1 MDWSNFWQLLAGLGL
16 FLFGMSLLEEALKE
30 LAGRTFKLFLKKHT
44 DNQLKAILN
53 GTVIT
58 AFLQSSSVV
67 TLIVLG
73 FVGAG
78 VISMRNALA
87 VVFGSNLGTT
97 LDSWVVA
104 ALGFKFNLE
113 SLSLPT
119 IAIAGTGL
127 IALGQNKKLH
137 QVCKFAMGFGLLFL
151 GLGFMKES
159 IELFVQDFDFAS
171 YQNLNRL
178 GFILMGFVLTA
189 IIQSSSATMVIVLSA
204 LNTGAI
210 PFEIAVSVIIGSE
223 LGTSL
228 KTVLASVSGIA
239 AKKRVALGNVIFN
252 VTITIFAFLFTYP
265 LIQLVQLIIGTSNPL
280 IGLVMFQTLINLFG
294 VILFFP
300 FLTPFSDFL
309 EKRFLKMNHSATR
322 FIKNVSPIVPESV
335 LEALENETLLFI
347 HRIINLNM
355 EAFQIDDINLKNA
368 ILEKIQGYN
377 DRKPYNEKYDDIKQ
391 AAGEIFSAYT
401 KVSSE
406 RIEKQ
411 DFLRMNQL
419 ISSVKNAMYS
429 CKGIKDIRQDRKE
442 LSESTV
448 DSKYE
453 QYQVIKSQLHTF
465 YSKLNEILAIKD
477 QSFRFEELVKQ
488 MAQNGKDY
496 EIRTNNIYSQ
506 SAQNKL
512 NEYDVSTLLNVSR
525 EVYSSCKAL
534 TISLKD
540 YLLDTSHAEN
550 FDDVPL
556 SK

>member
-1 MDWSNFWQLLAGLGL
+1 MDWNNFWQLLAGLGL
-16 FLFGMSLLEEALKE
+16 FLFGMSQLEEALKE

-44 DNQLKAILN
+44 DNRLKAILN
-53 GTVIT
+53 GTIVT

-78 VISMRNALA
+78 IISMRNALA

-104 ALGFKFNLE
+104 ALGFRFNLE
-113 SLSLPT
+113 SLSLPI
-119 IAIAGTGL
+119 IAISGTGL
-127 IALGQNKKLH
+127 IILTGNKKLH
-137 QVCKFAMGFGLLFL
+137 QVCKFSMGFGLLFL
-151 GLGFMKES
+151 GLGFMKGS
-159 IELFVQDFDFAS
+159 IEVLLLNFDFAR

-178 GFILMGFVLTA
+178 GFVFMGFIITA

-223 LGTSL
+223 LGTSI

-239 AKKRVALGNVIFN
+239 AKRRVALGNIIFN
-252 VTITIFAFLFTYP
+252 ITITIFAFLFTFP
-265 LIQLVQLIIGTSNPL
+265 LIHLIQLIIGPANPL

-294 VILFFP
+294 VVLFFP
-300 FLTPFSDFL
+300 FLKPFSDFL
-309 EKRFLKMNHSATR
+309 EKRFSKANHSATH
-322 FIKNVSPIVPESV
+322 FIKNVSPLIPEGI
-335 LEALENETLLFI
+335 LEALENETLFFI
-347 HRIINLNM
+347 HRVIHLNM
-355 EAFQIDDINLKNA
+355 EAFQIDNINLQHA
-368 ILEKIQGYN
+368 LSEKTEGYN
-377 DRKPYNEKYDDIKQ
+377 SRKSYNEKYDEIKQ
-391 AAGEIFSAYT
+391 AAGEILSAYT

-406 RIEKQ
+406 KIEKQ

-453 QYQVIKSQLHTF
+453 QYQFIKKQLQDF
-465 YSKLNEILAIKD
+465 YLKLTEILTIKD
-477 QSFRFEELVKQ
+477 QSYRFEELIKL
-488 MAQNGKDY
+488 MDQNSRDY
-496 EIRTNNIYSQ
+496 EIRTNNIYRQ
-506 SAQNKL
+506 SAQSKL
-512 NEYDVSTLLNVSR
+512 SEYDASTLLNISR
-525 EVYSSCKAL
+525 EVYSSCKAF

-540 YLLDTSHAEN
+540 YLLDTSHADD
-550 FDDVPL
+550 FDDIPA

>member
-1 MDWSNFWQLLAGLGL
+1 MDWNNFWQLLAGLGL
-16 FLFGMSLLEEALKE
+16 FLLGMAQLEQALKE

-44 DNQLKAILN
+44 DNRLKAILN
-53 GTVIT
+53 GTIIT

-113 SLSLPT
+113 NLSLP
-119 IAIAGTGL
+119 IISVAGVGS
-127 IALGQNKKLH
+127 IIFSENKKLH
-137 QVCKFAMGFGLLFL
+137 EVFKFAMGFGLLFL
-151 GLGFMKES
+151 GLDFMKGS
-159 IELFVQDFDFAS
+159 IEIFVLDFDFAK
-171 YQNLNRL
+171 YQHLNRL
-178 GFILMGFVLTA
+178 GFVFMGFIITA

-204 LNTGAI
+204 LNTGVI
-210 PFEIAVSVIIGSE
+210 PFEIAVSVVIGSE
-223 LGTSL
+223 LGTSI
-228 KTVLASVSGIA
+228 KTILASIRGVA
-239 AKKRVALGNVIFN
+239 AKRLVALGNIIFN
-252 VTITIFAFLFTYP
+252 ITITVFAYLFTYS
-265 LIQLVQLIIGTSNPL
+265 LIQFIHLIIGLDNPL

-300 FLTPFSDFL
+300 FLKQFSDFL
-309 EKRFLKMNHSATR
+309 EKRFITKNNSATY
-322 FIKNVSPIVPESV
+322 FIKNVSPNIPEGV

-347 HRIINLNM
+347 HRTINLNRQ
-355 EAFQIDDINLKNA
+355 AFHIDVIHVKND
-368 ILEKIQGYN
+368 ILEKIIA
-377 DRKPYNEKYDDIKQ
+377 DDIRKSYNEKYDDLKQ
-391 AAGEIFSAYT
+391 AAGEILSLYT
-401 KVSSE
+401 RVSSE
-406 RIEKQ
+406 KIEKP

-419 ISSVKNAMYS
+419 ISAVRNAMYAG
-429 CKGIKDIRQDRKE
+429 KGIKDIREDRKE
-442 LSESTV
+442 LSESSI

-453 QYQVIKSQLHTF
+453 QYQFIKTQLHDF
-465 YSKLNEILAIKD
+465 YSRLIEIMAIKD

-488 MAQNGKDY
+488 MAQNGKEY
-496 EIRTNNIYSQ
+496 ETRTNNIYRQ
-506 SAQNKL
+506 TAQNKL
-512 NEYDVSTLLNVSR
+512 NEYDASTLLNVSR

-540 YLLDTSHAEN
+540 YLLDIAHAEN
-550 FDDVPL
+550 FDDVPI